1 MSRLRLPAIIVL
13 AGVLIVLLDYFTA
26 AELAGSV
33 LFILPLVLCIRQRS
47 KWLLWGTSAV
57 ATLLALAAGIWT
69 FHRIELVN
77 PWIASLNRGLLVAS
91 LLTLSILIHLWINK
105 SDQLAREAAELEQQ
119 KNRLTTSMQQLE
131 NELMKLKDAAKTKR
145 KPALLTMKQYQAFA
159 GQLSDLH
166 RTMVVTAMCSGMR
179 VAEVLAL
186 TWDQMDFAAGLI
198 HGQQGFGRNGEAKT
212 AVGSAT
218 ISMDPVLA
226 EALSEWRKKN
236 QGSGLVFPSH
246 ITGRCYHAGPI
257 QQDYFRP
264 VAGKLGLSAVSW
276 HTFPDSYRSWLN
288 EDGAAGGAVQEK
300 LMRHVDGSTITHI
313 RVNGSLKT
321 KAKSK
326 RESPRKSARRVS
338 PADRFQ
344 VGVTNVTHPNQNNGQ
359 TG

>member
-1 MSRLRLPAIIVL
+1 MSRLRLPAIIIG
-13 AGVLIVLLDYFTA
+13 AAVLIAWLDYFTA

-33 LFILPLVLCIRQRS
+33 LFLFPLVLCIKQRS

-57 ATLLALAAGIWT
+57 ATLLAAAMGIWT

-77 PWIASLNRGLLVAS
+77 PWIASLNRGLMVAS
-91 LLTLSILIHLWINK
+91 LLTLSTLIHFWINK
-105 SDQLAREAAELEQQ
+105 SDQLALEAAEVEQQ
-119 KNRLTTSMQQLE
+119 KKRLTASMQQME
-131 NELMKLKDAAKTKR
+131 HELMKFKDTAKAR
-145 KPALLTMKQYQAFA
+145 SKPVLLTVKQYQAFV

-179 VAEVLAL
+179 VPEVLAL
-186 TWDQMDFAAGLI
+186 RWDQMDFAAGLI
-198 HGQQGFGRNGEAKT
+198 HGQQSFGRNGEAKT
-212 AVGSAT
+212 GAGKET
-218 ISMDPVLA
+218 ISMDPVLT

-236 QGSGLVFPSH
+236 PGSGLVFPSH

-264 VAGKLGLSAVSW
+264 AARKLGLSGVSW
-276 HTFPDSYRSWLN
+276 HTFPDSYRSWLS
-288 EDGAAGGAVQEK
+288 EEGAGGAVQQK
-300 LMRHVDGSTITHI
+300 LMRHADGSTITHI
-313 RVNGSLKT
+313 RVNSSLKT

-326 RESPRKSARRVS
+326 RETPVKSARRVS
-338 PADRFQ
+338 PADRFR